1 MKYFGV
7 AISVIAFCLILVFA
21 VLYAIYRAAF
31 SVPRKKTLDPYDF
44 PKNEK
49 YKKYGKQMKNL
60 VDGVIGIQ
68 YEEIYITSRTGLKLY
83 GRYYEAKKG
92 APLQILFHGY
102 RSNAIRD
109 FCGGLQLALKSGCN
123 ALLIDE
129 RAHGKSEGKCLS
141 FGIFERLDCLDWI
154 DYSVKHFG
162 KDIKIILVGIS
173 MGAATV
179 LMTTE
184 FSLPENVVGVIADC
198 SYSSPEGI
206 IRKVI
211 NDMHFPEKIVYPLI
225 RLSGKIFGGFDI
237 ESASPE
243 EALHNSKVPVLFI
256 HGDDDGF
263 VPYDMS
269 VSNYNACASEKY
281 FLTVHNADHG
291 VSYLEDTESYTKE
304 VYNFVKKVAGVSV
317 NA

>member
-1 MKYFGV
+1 MKYFGL
-7 AISVIAFCLILVFA
+7 AISAIAFCLIIAFA
-21 VLYAIYRAAF
+21 VLYAVYRAAF
-31 SVPRKKTLDPYDF
+31 SVPRKKTFDYYDF
-44 PKNEK
+44 PKSEK
-49 YKKYGKQMKNL
+49 YKKYREHTKNL
-60 VDGVIGIQ
+60 IDSVIDIP
-68 YEEIYITSRTGLKLY
+68 YEDIYITSRTGLKLY
-83 GRYYEAKKG
+83 GRYYETKKG

-102 RSNAIRD
+102 RSSAFRD
-109 FCGGLQLALKSGCN
+109 FCGGLPLALKSGCN

-129 RAHGKSEGKCLS
+129 RAHGKSEGKCLT
-141 FGIFERLDCLDWI
+141 FGILERFDCLDWI
-154 DYSVKHFG
+154 DYSTERFG
-162 KDIKIILVGIS
+162 KDVKITLVGIS

-179 LMTTE
+179 LMATE
-184 FSLPENVVGVIADC
+184 LPLPTNVVGVIADC
-198 SYSSPEGI
+198 PYSSPEGI

-211 NDMHFPEKIVYPLI
+211 NDRHLPEKIVYPLI
-225 RLSGKIFGGFDI
+225 RTSGKIFGRFDI

-243 EALHNSKVPVLFI
+243 EALHSAKVPVLFI

-281 FLTVHNADHG
+281 FLTVHNAEHG

-317 NA
+317 NT